1 MKQCKA
7 CQKLIFAESDGLC
20 CTCWGER
27 ESKPK
32 LGRPVTKTPEER
44 KAKHDK
50 WFSDNKE
57 SRREYHRNYGRIRRA
72 KKARFVVEYMGSF
85 RLMPGDDAGSWG
97 EFAYAKIFQSIPR
110 AEYSVNKLGKGVV
123 MVYKETAAETIAEYN
138 NKKEGE

>member
-1 MKQCKA
+1 MHTCKS
-7 CQKLIFAESDGLC
+7 CFKLIFAESDGLC

-44 KAKHDK
+44 KAKNNQ
-50 WFSDNKE
+50 WFEDNRE
-57 SRREYHRNYGRIRRA
+57 SRREYHRIYGQKRRA
-72 KKARFVVEYMGSF
+72 KKARFVIEHMGMF

-97 EFAYAKIFQSIPR
+97 EFAYAKIFQSVAR
-110 AEYSVNKLGKGVV
+110 AEYSVNKLGKGVI
-123 MVYKETAAETIAEYN
+123 MQHKETAAETIAEYN